1 MNTPFSTRY
10 LILFMKDTNH
20 QQRSSNVQ
28 EQTTDLSYGRTSYNI
43 GGDSVTKDYKVQENS
58 ILTKPRLGTRRY
70 FWPNQ
75 QILFFTQCIVIVFV
89 TFLCLYKSGFS
100 DRKKATA
107 GSTSDET
114 HFSSPFLCEEN
125 TTYLTLLSTCMGYLV
140 PAPKSTTEVHVVRK
154 LQRGSKAGDSDI
166 DDAVDQIDG
175 TDRIQDAKAAKT
187 SQQHNVWEFVCF
199 AIEKT
204 RATFSTQT
212 FFVIVMVSIACSQL
226 AFASDNLSCELKTAY
241 FMVITYCLTFLLP
254 PVYSAAQV
262 NHMYEQ

>member
-1 MNTPFSTRY
+1 
-10 LILFMKDTNH
+10 MKETNH

-28 EQTTDLSYGRTSYNI
+28 EQTTDLSFGRTSYNI
-43 GGDSVTKDYKVQENS
+43 GGDNVAEDCKVQENS
-58 ILTKPRLGTRRY
+58 VFTKPRLGTRRY

-89 TFLCLYKSGFS
+89 TFLCLYKLSKSGFS
-100 DRKKATA
+100 ARKKATA

-114 HFSSPFLCEEN
+114 HHSSPFLCEEN
-125 TTYLTLLSTCMGYLV
+125 TTYLTLLSTCIGYLV
-140 PAPKSTTEVHVVRK
+140 PAPKPTTEVHVVRK

-175 TDRIQDAKAAKT
+175 ADRIQNAKAAKT
-187 SQQHNVWEFVCF
+187 SQQHNVWKFVCC

-204 RATFSTQT
+204 RATFYTQI

-254 PVYSAAQV
+254 PVHSAAQV